1 MLEDIE
7 EMKKHGASKEEI
19 EAYIDFCAEW
29 EEIIRDE
36 CEF

>member
-7 EMKKHGASKEEI
+7 EMKKHGASEEEI

-29 EEIIRDE
+29 EEINKE
-36 CEF
+36 NWEF